1 MGRTALMF
9 SGGGSMGQYHVGLIK
24 NLLKN
29 GVLPRVVSGSSA
41 GSIICAILFT
51 KNEQELKDVN

>member
-1 MGRTALMF
+1 MF